1 MPMPYFCYAKAG
13 NPIRYDTVI
22 LNSFQDLCTIAL
34 VITYTN
40 TIFFILP
47 SPFTKNEEI
56 MRKLLLLTVLLAAFG
71 IMIYGCGKSGGK
83 GKATNKGKISIA
95 VIPKGTTH
103 EFWKSI
109 HAGAVKAG
117 RELGVEI
124 IWKGPLKEDD
134 REQQIKVV
142 ENFVTRGVDGIVL
155 APLDDRALV
164 ACVHD
169 AVDRKIPVVIIDSD
183 LKSERY
189 ASFVATDNYKGG
201 VLGAQHLGKLLGGK
215 GKVILMRY
223 AEGSASTTQREAG
236 FLDTIKKEFPGI
248 EVVSSNQYGGAT
260 AESSYKRAENLLL
273 RFKDVDGIFCPNES
287 TSFGMLRAL
296 QTIGKAGKIR
306 FVGFDSSEK
315 LAEALRKGE
324 IQALVM
330 QHPFQMGYL
339 GVKTMV
345 QALRGEKVEK
355 RVDTGCEVITPE
367 NMDTPEKKELLLPDL
382 SKWLE

>member
-1 MPMPYFCYAKAG
+1 MRTMLRCA
-13 NPIRYDTVI
+13 I
-22 LNSFQDLCTIAL
+22 LVASLAL
-34 VITYTN
+34 VSAATTR
-40 TIFFILP
+40 
-47 SPFTKNEEI
+47 SAGAAEEK
-56 MRKLLLLTVLLAAFG
+56 KLT
-71 IMIYGCGKSGGK
+71 
-83 GKATNKGKISIA
+83 IA

-109 HAGAVKAG
+109 HAGAVKAA

-142 ENFVTRGVDGIVL
+142 ENFSTRGVDGVVL

-164 ACVHD
+164 AVVND
-169 AVDRKIPVVIIDSD
+169 SVERKIPVVIIDSD

-189 ASFVATDNYKGG
+189 SSFVATDNYKGG
-201 VLGAQHLGKLLGGK
+201 VLGAQQLGKILGGK
-215 GKVILMRY
+215 GKVILLRY

-236 FLDTIKKEFPGI
+236 FLDTIKKEFPDVQI
-248 EVVSSNQYGGAT
+248 VSSNQYGGAT

-273 RFKDVDGIFCPNES
+273 RFQDVDGIFCPNES
-287 TSFGMLRAL
+287 TTFGMLRAL
-296 QTIGKAGKIR
+296 QAMGKAGKVK

-324 IQALVM
+324 INALVM

-345 QALRGEKVEK
+345 QVLRGEKVEK
-355 RVDTGCEVITPE
+355 RIDTGCEVVTAE
-367 NMDTPEKKELLLPDL
+367 NMDTPEKKELMVPDL
-382 SKWLE
+382 SKWLD